1 MVESGVAQPKAKP
14 FAAEACMASTLTWYI
29 SFVQAHPTAAASRQ
43 WCRQLSAN
51 DIDLAVN
58 LVDLVFES
66 LCYQAICIDLA
77 FDSLEDLVDE
87 MEDLRDPSFS

>member
-1 MVESGVAQPKAKP
+1 
-14 FAAEACMASTLTWYI
+14 MASTLTWYI
-29 SFVQAHPTAAASRQ
+29 SFVCLSEESQAHPTAAASLP